1 MCASASASSLTN
13 MLFNPLPN
21 LQKDKKDSTPAESR
35 YVASTSA
42 AATTD
47 ADKMASEAK
56 QKQLS
61 ANRRN
66 RRSTILA
73 NLANVSSSS
82 GKTLLGS

>member
-1 MCASASASSLTN
+1 MCTSLMN
-13 MLFNPLPN
+13 MLFNPLLN
-21 LQKDKKDSTPAESR
+21 LQKDKKDSKRHTP
-35 YVASTSA
+35 VASTSA

-73 NLANVSSSS
+73 NLANVSISS